1 MGTFGY
7 MAPEYATSG
16 KLTDK
21 SDVFSF
27 GVVLL
32 ELITGGKPVDSSQPL
47 GDESLVEWVRLLRL
61 LSVTMAIESHHLFE
75 QGAITK

>member
-1 MGTFGY
+1 
-7 MAPEYATSG
+7 MAPEYASSG

-32 ELITGGKPVDSSQPL
+32 ELITGRRPVDKSQPFADDDSIVDWV
-47 GDESLVEWVRLLRL
+47 GYLVP
-61 LSVTMAIESHHLFE
+61 
-75 QGAITK
+75 